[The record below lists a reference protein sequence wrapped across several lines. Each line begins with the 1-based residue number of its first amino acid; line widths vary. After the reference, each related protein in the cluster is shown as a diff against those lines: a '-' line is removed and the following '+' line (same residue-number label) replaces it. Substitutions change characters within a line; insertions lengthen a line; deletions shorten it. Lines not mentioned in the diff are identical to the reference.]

1 MKLKTLSLYAY
12 LINFLHIETAGLR
25 KYVKIGDL
33 LLSFKLI
40 NTDCLSAESKLTY
53 AHLFLHRHNISG
65 FKIRILCDKLGMTD
79 KQIRNAL
86 KELEDKNHIEL
97 ITTKQSVD
105 LSELAYYY
113 KVLSPELYGMLDM
126 ERKQLSNTVE
136 ITLSTT
142 AK

>member
-1 MKLKTLSLYAY
+1 MKLKILSLYTD
-12 LINFLHIETAGLR
+12 LMNLLHIETAAFR
-25 KYVKIGDL
+25 KYAKIGDL

-53 AHLFLHRHNISG
+53 AYLFFHRHSVSG
-65 FKIRILCDKLGMTD
+65 FKIRVLSHKLGMTD

-86 KELEDKNHIEL
+86 KELESKNHIEL

-113 KVLSPELYGMLDM
+113 KILGPERYGMIDL
-126 ERKQLSNTVE
+126 EKKQLKKKEKTK
-136 ITLSTT
+136 LSTT

>member
-1 MKLKTLSLYAY
+1 MKFKTLSTDLM
-12 LINFLHIETAGLR
+12 NFLHIETAGLR
-25 KYVKIGDL
+25 KYAKLGDL

-53 AHLFLHRHNISG
+53 AYLFFHRHNVSG
-65 FKIRILCDKLGMTD
+65 FKIRVLSDKLGMTD

-86 KELEDKNHIEL
+86 KELESKNHIEL
-97 ITTKQSVD
+97 ITTKQNVD
-105 LSELAYYY
+105 LSELVYYY
-113 KVLSPELYGMLDM
+113 KILGPERYGMLAL
-126 ERKQLSNTVE
+126 EKEKLNKEEE